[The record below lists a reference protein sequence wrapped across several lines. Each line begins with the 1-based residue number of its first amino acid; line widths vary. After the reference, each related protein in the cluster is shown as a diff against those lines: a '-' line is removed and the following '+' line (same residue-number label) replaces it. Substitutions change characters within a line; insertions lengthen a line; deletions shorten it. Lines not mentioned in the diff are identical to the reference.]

1 MTQQTINIGTSPN
14 DGTGDSLRV
23 AGQKIN
29 SNFTEVYAISQN
41 AYNQANTA
49 TYPDQASFDTANA
62 AFSKANT
69 AANTAQAG
77 FNQAN
82 TANTTAQAGFNQANT
97 ANTTAQAGFN
107 QANTANT
114 TAQAAFNKANTV
126 LYKSVITVNSAGNI
140 VLTTVNEVVMC
151 DPDAA
156 ADDINILLPSTPIT
170 GKVITIKN
178 IDAGA
183 YVVYVQPGSGGDPM
197 ELLNGS
203 VGTGLYE
210 TISSTGNTVT
220 WIWDSSCWR
229 IISSY

>member
-82 TANTTAQAGFNQANT
+82 TANTTAQA
-97 ANTTAQAGFN
+97 
-107 QANTANT
+107 
-114 TAQAAFNKANTV
+114 AFNKANTV
-126 LYKSVITVNSAGNI
+126 LYKSVITVKSAGNI